1 MSPSTVFKF
10 ETINKCPFLIIER
23 KLIFYNAES
32 HKVGNKVNPGERLKI
47 DDES

>member
-23 KLIFYNAES
+23 KLIFYNSES
-32 HKVGNKVNPGERLKI
+32 HKVRSKVNSGEGLKI